1 MSIAIKQS
9 FITGGKLGSGTDIT
23 EMNGVTIHD
32 TGNPKEGADAEWHAR
47 YLKSD
52 YAASREASWHF
63 AVDEKGAIQSIPTN
77 KTSWHCGKR
86 AGNTTTVSIEICVNA
101 DGDIMAATRNA
112 AELAAT
118 ILRGAGL
125 PVDGHLF
132 QHHDWSGKNCPAQL
146 RAGNPCTWDEF
157 KNIVKNYYGA

>member
-1 MSIAIKQS
+1 MTEIKQAL
-9 FITGGKLGSGTDIT
+9 ITGGRLGSGANLA
-23 EMNGVTIHD
+23 EMRGVTIHD
-32 TGNPKEGADAEWHAR
+32 TGNKNPGAGAMWHGR

-52 YAASREASWHF
+52 YAAEREASWHF
-63 AVDEKGAIQSIPTN
+63 AVDDREIVQSIPIG

-86 AGNTTTVSIEICVNA
+86 AGNTTTVSIEICVNS
-101 DGDIMAATRNA
+101 DSDIGRATENA
-112 AELAAT
+112 AELAALL
-118 ILRGAGL
+118 LRDAGL

-157 KNIVKNYYGA
+157 VGMVKSYYEA